1 MPQRLLLTACLATTG
16 LCLAL
21 LVLLSFQSNRAT
33 SAVAQSNDRLAD
45 VIARTSAVS
54 KAQTGELLTLT
65 QAIHKETLDQL
76 QAILKAAQS
85 QQSPY
90 WVPVSFKLVQ
100 EKPDGPP
107 APGCAVVLGKGLHG
121 ASAEVLRSGALDV
134 GDKLIRRQSDP
145 DGLVDF
151 GAVRPGDWDFAI
163 SMSCNDQHSWK
174 CEGTINVL
182 PGTKVSKTIICPK
195 TSLDRA
201 AAELRVQWPT
211 VLTDKNPGVLAT
223 FVREPTVFQPPLEW
237 RLMNSAGSE
246 HLTKVLLGPRNYQD
260 VVGDGIEIELWAGSD
275 DPDANREVN
284 RVFADV
290 HSLADSSR
298 PKKGILPLGS
308 YAIQQ
313 LIVMAP
319 CGPEDTPASGARF
332 ELLGYAMETPER
344 PFSAVA
350 ALPNDPLSQTSMSRI
365 RSSDFAIEVYKD
377 PIVVTPQYWH
387 SLRGRFEMRP
397 NQVNEWK
404 IPLPD
409 VVAAFLHEKFLAQA
423 PAGDDRKDRG
433 LDTKVSISP

>member
-1 MPQRLLLTACLATTG
+1 MTQRILLAACLLTTAICLALTCLIGYQASQSALATAESNHRLAERLATTHAG
-16 LCLAL
+16 DQEK
-21 LVLLSFQSNRAT
+21 LVEL
-33 SAVAQSNDRLAD
+33 VARN
-45 VIARTSAVS
+45 
-54 KAQTGELLTLT
+54 QTTNEQIL
-65 QAIHKETLDQL
+65 KQL
-76 QAILKAAQS
+76 QAMGKTTH
-85 QQSPY
+85 SPD
-90 WVPVSFKLVQ
+90 WVPLSFKLVQ
-100 EKPDGPP
+100 EKPDGSP
-107 APGCAVVLGKGLHG
+107 AAGYEAVLGKSLHDL
-121 ASAEVLRSGALDV
+121 SADVADSGAPDV
-134 GDKLIRRQSDP
+134 GDKLIRRRSGP

-163 SMSCNDQHSWK
+163 SMSCNDQRAWK

-182 PGTKVSKTIICPK
+182 PGTKVLKTIICPK
-195 TSLDRA
+195 SSLDCA
-201 AAELRVQWPT
+201 AVELRFQWPT
-211 VLTDKNPGVLAT
+211 DLTDKNLGVLAT
-223 FVREPTVFQPPLEW
+223 FVRVPTVFQPPLEW
-237 RLMNSAGSE
+237 RLMNDAGSE
-246 HLTKVLLGPRNYQD
+246 HITKVLLGPRNYQGE
-260 VVGDGIEIELWAGSD
+260 VGEGIEIELWAGSD
-275 DPDANREVN
+275 DPDANREFN

-290 HSLADSSR
+290 HSLADPSR

-332 ELLGYAMETPER
+332 ELLGYAMETPKR

-350 ALPNDPLSQTSMSRI
+350 ALSNNPFSQTSVSRI

-423 PAGDDRKDRG
+423 PAGDDGKDRG
-433 LDTKVSISP
+433 LHTKVSISP